1 MPAPFVHLRVHSA
14 YSLAESTLRLKSIVA
29 LAGGDSQP
37 AVAITDTNNM
47 FGALEFSEK
56 MRESGVQPIIGLE
69 CIIAD
74 SRGRGEVVL
83 LAQSEAGYEALCRHN
98 SRALLEVEGG
108 DDPVIRLE
116 SLAGDG
122 EGLILLTGGAVRG
135 FVGAAA
141 AEGQTALVDER
152 LAALKEA
159 LPGRVYVEL
168 QRHGLDAE
176 RRAEPVL
183 LDAAISADIPLVATN
198 DCRFEKRDMV
208 MPHDVLLCI
217 GNGRKLAEDDR
228 PRFTAEHY
236 FKSAEEMATL
246 FADIPEAV
254 RNTLVIA
261 QRCSAMAEMR
271 KPILPPFE
279 SEAGLGEE
287 DELKR
292 QSEDGLEDRL
302 ARHVFTD
309 GMDQAAREAAAAP
322 YRERLAFELGVIS
335 QMGFPGYFLIVADFI
350 QWAKARD
357 IP

>member
-168 QRHGLDAE
+168 
-176 RRAEPVL
+176 
-183 LDAAISADIPLVATN
+183 
-198 DCRFEKRDMV
+198 
-208 MPHDVLLCI
+208 
-217 GNGRKLAEDDR
+217 
-228 PRFTAEHY
+228 
-236 FKSAEEMATL
+236 
-246 FADIPEAV
+246 
-254 RNTLVIA
+254 
-261 QRCSAMAEMR
+261 
-271 KPILPPFE
+271 
-279 SEAGLGEE
+279 
-287 DELKR
+287 
-292 QSEDGLEDRL
+292 
-302 ARHVFTD
+302 
-309 GMDQAAREAAAAP
+309 
-322 YRERLAFELGVIS
+322 
-335 QMGFPGYFLIVADFI
+335 
-350 QWAKARD
+350 
-357 IP
+357 